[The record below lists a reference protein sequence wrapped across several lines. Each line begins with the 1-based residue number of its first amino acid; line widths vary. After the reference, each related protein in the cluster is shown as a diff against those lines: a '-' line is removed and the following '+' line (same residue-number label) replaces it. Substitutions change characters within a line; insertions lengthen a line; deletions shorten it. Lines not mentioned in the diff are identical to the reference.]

1 MGDCWLSGP
10 PCARRLACN
19 QFDDRGRE
27 VFLTPIV
34 KIDTGHQEGEPHYA
48 AVSSRLRKTS
58 IRSRCSMSGLHFSLR
73 LNRTGR

>member
-10 PCARRLACN
+10 PCARRLACR

-34 KIDTGHQEGEPHYA
+34 KVDAGYQECEPHHA
-48 AVSSRLRKTS
+48 AVSRRLRKTS
-58 IRSRCSMSGLHFSLR
+58 IWSRCSMSGLRFLVR